1 MATQREIKERRGGAV
16 RRKKY
21 VKPKVI
27 TCSAQELLEQLVT
40 ARACSHAAGSVLC
53 DQIDPN

>member
-1 MATQREIKERRGGAV
+1 MATQCELKERRGGAV

-27 TCSAQELLEQLVT
+27 TCSAEELLEQLVT
-40 ARACSHAAGSVLC
+40 ARACSHAAASVIC
-53 DQIDPN
+53 YQIDPN